1 MRLYDNV
8 PQELQPLSPWKYFW
22 LSVLYSIPVL
32 GFIFLLIHSISSANI
47 NRKNFAL
54 SHFCILALIGI
65 IILIFALTGALAG
78 GASWL
83 ANLLNKT

>member
-8 PQELQPLSPWKYFW
+8 PQELQPMSPWKYFW

-32 GFIFLLIHSISSANI
+32 GFIFLIIHSISSANI

-54 SHFCILALIGI
+54 SHFCILALALI
-65 IILIFALTGALAG
+65 IFVIVLIVAG
-78 GASWL
+78 GTAGLS
-83 ANLLNKT
+83 ALLNKS